1 MMEAASTYRAV
12 HAVSPGRL
20 ELTEKTF
27 RAPGP
32 GKVRIRVEA
41 CGVCHSDSGTVE
53 GLFPIDWPRVPG
65 HEVVGRID
73 ALGSG
78 VQGWVVG
85 QRVGVGFLGGS
96 CGYCEYC
103 RNGDLV
109 NCRNQEYTGIHHDG
123 GYAEVMIAKASGL
136 VSIPDDL
143 SSVDAAPLLCAGLTT
158 FSALRNAPAKAGD
171 LVAVLGIGGLGHLGV
186 QYARHMGFEV
196 AAIARGADK
205 VELAQK
211 LGAHHY
217 IDNAAT
223 NPAEALQALGG
234 AKVVLITASGGK
246 TVAETFKGLRPGGV
260 SIVLGVGPEP
270 IEVSSMDLIF
280 GSRKLEGAL
289 TGDPAT
295 GEATLRFSALSGVSA
310 MIETVPLERA
320 VFPALDHSARLIVV
334 STPGALENITGK
346 DGKVQ
351 DNWLAREID
360 RFLGEARADQTERP
374 VDVVFG
380 PGAIEGRYPGRLSE
394 KPRWDWIDL
403 RGFNTWRDRIFTEA
417 LDDGL
422 AKLVAGLY
430 EVPDRFLPLLRR
442 EERRRRHRA
451 IIGFGIAALS
461 VAALTTAIAIWGLI

>member
-1 MMEAASTYRAV
+1 MEVGSTYRAV
-12 HAVSPGRL
+12 HAVSRGRL
-20 ELTEKTF
+20 ELTEKTMQ
-27 RAPGP
+27 APGP

-53 GLFPIDWPRVPG
+53 ALFPIEWPRVPG

-85 QRVGVGFLGGS
+85 QRVGVGFLGGA
-96 CGYCEYC
+96 CGYCEFC
-103 RNGDLV
+103 RSGDLV
-109 NCRNQEYTGIHHDG
+109 SCRNQEYTGIHHDG

-136 VSIPDDL
+136 VSIPDSL

-186 QYARHMGFEV
+186 QYARLMGFEV

-205 VELAQK
+205 AELAKK

-217 IDNAAT
+217 IDGAAAD
-223 NPAEALQALGG
+223 PAEALHALGG

-270 IEVSSMDLIF
+270 IVVSSIDLIF
-280 GSRKLEGAL
+280 GNRKLEGAL

-295 GEATLRFSALSGVSA
+295 GEETLRFSALSGVSA
-310 MIETVPLERA
+310 MIETVSLERA
-320 VFPALDHSARLIVV
+320 ADAY
-334 STPGALENITGK
+334 AK
-346 DGKVQ
+346 MM
-351 DNWLAREID
+351 A
-360 RFLGEARADQTERP
+360 GEARFRM
-374 VDVVFG
+374 V
-380 PGAIEGRYPGRLSE
+380 
-394 KPRWDWIDL
+394 
-403 RGFNTWRDRIFTEA
+403 
-417 LDDGL
+417 
-422 AKLVAGLY
+422 
-430 EVPDRFLPLLRR
+430 
-442 EERRRRHRA
+442 
-451 IIGFGIAALS
+451 
-461 VAALTTAIAIWGLI
+461 LTMG